1 VSEAGL
7 PAWLVSGDERPAVI
21 ARMWATVDLDRAV
34 ADSGLAAETLP
45 DDPHLNALVR
55 LVRPP
60 GDVPIALVEPSME
73 GRLAETLARRGEG
86 LIGLYVAAPVA
97 LGVIAARAQS
107 AGARLGRI
115 ADGPFGRSALVGGD
129 ARGPQIVIVE
139 DRAGTIA
146 R

>member
-1 VSEAGL
+1 VSEAEL
-7 PAWLVSGDERPAVI
+7 PPWLVSGDERPAVI
-21 ARMWATVDLDRAV
+21 ARIWATVDLDRAV

-45 DDPHLNALVR
+45 DDPHLNAIVR

-60 GDVPIALVEPSME
+60 GAAAIALVEPSTE

-86 LIGLYVAAPVA
+86 LIGLYVAAPAA
-97 LGVIAARAQS
+97 LDVVAARAQA

-115 ADGPFGRSALVGGD
+115 AAGPFGRSALVGGD

>member
-1 VSEAGL
+1 VSEPGV
-7 PAWLVSGDERPAVI
+7 PAWLASGDERPAVI
-21 ARMWATVDLDRAV
+21 ARIWATVDLDRAV
-34 ADSGLAAETLP
+34 ADSGLTAESLP
-45 DDPHLNALVR
+45 ADPHLNALVR

-60 GDVPIALVEPSME
+60 DDDPIALVEPSTE

-86 LIGLYVAAPVA
+86 LIGLYIAAPVD
-97 LGVIAARAQS
+97 LDLVAARAKS
-107 AGARLGRI
+107 AGVRLGRI
-115 ADGPFGRSALVGGD
+115 AQGPFGRSVLVGGD

>member
-1 VSEAGL
+1 MSEPEV
-7 PAWLVSGDERPAVI
+7 PAWLAPGDEPPAVI
-21 ARMWATVDLDRAV
+21 ARIWATVDVERSI

-45 DDPHLNALVR
+45 DDPHLNAHVR

-60 GDVPIALVEPSME
+60 DDDPIALVEPSTE

-86 LIGLYVAAPVA
+86 PIGLYVAAPVD
-97 LGVIAARAQS
+97 LDVVAARARS
-107 AGARLGRI
+107 AGVRLGRI
-115 ADGPFGRSALVGGD
+115 AAGPFGRSVLVGGD